1 MTPGNHLAVGFV
13 SHTVLCT
20 ARGRCRDSYHDG
32 NDGLQP
38 DGEHYVDQ
46 QVSAAA
52 GHDCYSN
59 GRNCIC
65 RGISSRL
72 RTCVSGLHGLKK
84 LMKPTAIPVTPSI
97 FACLRVR
104 GWGGELRLSMLNCG
118 FLYPKCVARA
128 SRLWF
133 LAVTLKLDCLH
144 IRLAGATGPMT

>member
-38 DGEHYVDQ
+38 DGEHYVNQ

-59 GRNCIC
+59 RRNCIF

-97 FACLRVR
+97 LRVCECVS
-104 GWGGELRLSMLNCG
+104 GVVYCFLSGMCCRSEPLVP
-118 FLYPKCVARA
+118 L
-128 SRLWF
+128 
-133 LAVTLKLDCLH
+133 LAVILNLDCFHL
-144 IRLAGATGPMT
+144 RPGQPGR